1 MDRFDSVL
9 FKNQME
15 LRSISIGSSDSHSIH
30 LMSGEITMTTS
41 YLLSKV
47 EYMGIPT
54 DDLYQTAYTDINTS
68 LGVFDN
74 LDALRA
80 KVNKLEGKVVLWSS
94 SVKSFQLEVKF
105 YVLLSGNKNF
115 RLWDYTQ

>member
-1 MDRFDSVL
+1 
-9 FKNQME
+9 
-15 LRSISIGSSDSHSIH
+15 
-30 LMSGEITMTTS
+30 MTTS
-41 YLLSKV
+41 NTLVVYLLSKV

-80 KVNKLEGKVVLWSS
+80 KVNQLEGKVVLWPSS
-94 SVKSFQLEVKF
+94 EKSQRFNGTADE
-105 YVLLSGNKNF
+105 GTI
-115 RLWDYTQ
+115 RWWYTVSTFTMNE